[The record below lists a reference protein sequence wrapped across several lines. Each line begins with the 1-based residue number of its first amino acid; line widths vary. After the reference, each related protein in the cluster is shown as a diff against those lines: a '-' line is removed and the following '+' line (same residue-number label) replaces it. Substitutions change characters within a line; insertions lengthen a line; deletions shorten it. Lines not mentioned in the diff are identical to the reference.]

1 MFSLPDRISYLIRK
15 HRGFPAVL
23 FFRLFFPE
31 LPCPALFLQYS
42 IAQERPAKIFLKIEN
57 ILALD
62 Y

>member
-1 MFSLPDRISYLIRK
+1 
-15 HRGFPAVL
+15 VL

-42 IAQERPAKIFLKIEN
+42 MAQERPAKIFLKIEN